1 MDLITTMFSSRGY
14 LPHGYCFT
22 WTPGL
27 LWSMVGADAVI
38 AAAYF
43 SIPLALMSYIR
54 RRGESAL
61 NWVAWLFI
69 IFIFSCGIT
78 HIMDIWTIWRP
89 DYGLQALTKT
99 VTAIV
104 SLITAIG
111 LWPLI
116 PKALKL
122 PSVSQLQAVIGKLE
136 AEISMRRSAEDRLE
150 EVQQSL
156 AVTLSSI
163 GAGFIATDRSGHV
176 TRMNVVAE
184 QVTGWRETEAQGQD
198 LWKIF
203 ERDDRPAHYLSA
215 NPVDVMI
222 EQGVT
227 VDTAQQVEVRSR
239 DGLRTALE
247 VRAAPTYAQDGTVRG
262 LAVLFR
268 DVTRLIQAEAES
280 SRLAAIVESSN
291 DAIIGKTLDGR
302 ITSWN
307 RAAEVMFGYGAGE
320 IIGKPVQ
327 VLIPP
332 AHQAEEMRILAE
344 LAQGTRVPAFDTTRR
359 AKDGRLLQVSITV
372 SPIRDG
378 QGRIIGA
385 SKIARDVTEQRQAQ
399 VALRASEA
407 RLRFTLESAR
417 IGDWQLDIAS
427 GTMRGSLQYARCFGY
442 QELLPQW
449 QFDTFARHVHPDD
462 REAAMA
468 SFHAAVAEAGT
479 WRVQCRVIWPDAS
492 IHWISAHGSIDSE
505 DGPPVRMLG
514 IVADITEAK
523 LAEMSRLKAQHLEAE
538 NIQIQQASRL
548 KSQFLAN
555 MSHEL
560 RTPLNAVIGF
570 SDLLKSG
577 VVSPTSPEHD
587 EFLGH
592 ISTSGRHLLKLI
604 NDVLDLSKVES
615 GTLSFF
621 PELVDLRHLM
631 RSVVDELHPAFRDKN
646 LGVTVE
652 VEAALTDV
660 VIDPMRLKQALY
672 NYLSNAIK
680 FTEEGGHVAVRARL
694 EAGARFRIEVADTG
708 IGIAAADLP
717 RLFTDFQQLDGGPSR
732 QHGGT
737 GLGLALTRRLVQAQG
752 GTVGVQSV
760 AGEGSVFHLVL
771 GLVHGAIEPV
781 QEQSDAGIGGA
792 EGSRA

>member
-1 MDLITTMFSSRGY
+1 VDLIAAMFGSTGY

-54 RRGESAL
+54 RRGESTL

-69 IFIFSCGIT
+69 VFIFSCGIT

-99 VTAIV
+99 VTAVV
-104 SLITAIG
+104 SLITAIS

-122 PSVSQLQAVIGKLE
+122 PSVTQLQAVIGNLE
-136 AEISMRRSAEDRLE
+136 AEIGMRRSAEDRLE
-150 EVQQSL
+150 EMQQSL

-163 GAGFIATDRSGHV
+163 GAGFIATDRAGRV
-176 TRMNVVAE
+176 TRMNVIAE
-184 QVTGWRETEAQGQD
+184 QVTGWPESEAQGQD
-198 LWKIF
+198 LWKVF
-203 ERDDRPAHYLSA
+203 EREDRPQEYREK
-215 NPVDVMI
+215 NPVDVLI
-222 EQGVT
+222 DGGIT
-227 VDTAQQVEVRSR
+227 VDTAHQVELISR
-239 DGLRTALE
+239 TGPRTALE
-247 VRAAPTYAQDGTVRG
+247 VRAAPTYAHDGTVRG
-262 LAVLFR
+262 LALVFR
-268 DVTRLIQAEAES
+268 DMTRQIHAETES
-280 SRLAAIVESSN
+280 NRLAAIVESSH
-291 DAIIGKTLDGR
+291 DAIIGKTLDGK

-307 RAAEVMFGYGAGE
+307 RAAEVMFGYNADE
-320 IIGKPVQ
+320 IIDKSVL

-344 LAQGTRVPAFDTTRR
+344 LAQGVRIPAFDTVRR
-359 AKDGRLLQVSITV
+359 AKDGHLLQVSITV

-385 SKIARDVTEQRQAQ
+385 SKIARDVTQQRQAQ
-399 VALRASEA
+399 AALRASEA

-417 IGDWQLDIAS
+417 IGDWQLDLAS
-427 GTMRGSLQYARCFGY
+427 GAMRGSLQYARCFGY
-442 QELLPQW
+442 DELLPQW
-449 QFDTFARHVHPDD
+449 QFETFARHVHPDD
-462 REAAMA
+462 RAAATA
-468 SFHAAVAEAGT
+468 SFHAAVAASGP
-479 WRVQCRVIWPDAS
+479 WRVECRVIWPDAS
-492 IHWISAHGSIDSE
+492 VHWISAHGSIDSE

-523 LAEMSRLKAQHLEAE
+523 LAEISRLKAQHLEAE

-548 KSQFLAN
+548 KSEFLAN

-570 SDLLKSG
+570 ADLLKSG
-577 VVSPTSPEHD
+577 VVAPDSPDHD

-615 GTLSFF
+615 GTLTFF
-621 PELVDLRHLM
+621 PELVDLGHLV
-631 RSVVDELHPAFRDKN
+631 RSVVNELHPAFRDKHIT
-646 LGVTVE
+646 VTVE
-652 VEAALTDV
+652 IDPELTDV
-660 VIDPMRLKQALY
+660 VIDPLRLKQALY

-680 FTEEGGHVAVRARL
+680 FTDEGGQVSVRARL
-694 EAGARFRIEVADTG
+694 DEGARFRIEVADDG
-708 IGIAAADLP
+708 VGIAAADLP

-732 QHGGT
+732 QHGGS
-737 GLGLALTRRLVQAQG
+737 GLGLALTRRLVEAQG
-752 GTVGVQSV
+752 GSVGVDSV
-760 AGEGSVFHLVL
+760 AGQGSVFHLVL
-771 GLVHGAIEPV
+771 GLVHGTIAPFRASTD
-781 QEQSDAGIGGA
+781 SDLPGA
-792 EGSRA
+792 EGSQE